1 MIEVNA
7 DERLTVSAY
16 RNLSGLGYGSYD
28 TSQEI
33 GSGWRR
39 TNTWFADVTGDGKAE
54 IVEVHPDSSVW
65 SWTNYH
71 GLTSF
76 PYNGAVQVGYG
87 WSEPVRVFFS

>member
-1 MIEVNA
+1 MEINA

-33 GSGWRR
+33 GSGWLP
-39 TNTWFADVTGDGKAE
+39 TNTWFADLTGDGKAE
-54 IVEVHPDSSVW
+54 IVKVHTDGTVW
-65 SWTNYH
+65 SWRNYN

-76 PYNGAVQVGYG
+76 PYNEAVQVGSG
-87 WSEPVRVFFS
+87 WYEPFRVFFS